1 VTATA
6 PSDVPDG
13 MQVGDRFAKD
23 VAFSEESIRQ
33 FASFVGDTNPLHHDQ
48 AAAAASPFGR
58 IIASGTQTFSMM
70 LAAVPDFLKRWH
82 PNVGLDASV
91 RLLRPVRAG
100 DRARIEWEITD
111 IANTPKLKGWI
122 VTVSGRLV
130 REDGV
135 VALTAI
141 SKSLIYW
148 PAGAQA
154 PDKSAAAL
162 TQSLKSRQL
171 SQ

>member
-6 PSDVPDG
+6 IRDVPEG
-13 MQVGDRFAKD
+13 MHVGDKFVKD
-23 VAFSEESIRQ
+23 VAFTEESIRQ

-91 RLLRPVRAG
+91 RLLRPVRTD

-122 VTVSGRLV
+122 VTISGRLV
-130 REDGV
+130 RDDGI
-135 VALTAI
+135 VALTAT
-141 SKSLIYW
+141 SKSLVYW
-148 PAGAQA
+148 PAAWQA
-154 PDKSAAAL
+154 SAAA
-162 TQSLKSRQL
+162 KSR
-171 SQ
+171 